1 MFRMC
6 VLLLVVTLTIRT
18 QMMLGSRTQMAELK
32 IIKYWSNLLY
42 VWLPLW
48 FVAGR
53 DDIMSHYG
61 LPVVD
66 DVHMAAL
73 SVAVTIYVN
82 PVS

>member
-1 MFRMC
+1 MRVVVVVDYTNSDDVGKQNSNGRIEDNKILVEFI
-6 VLLLVVTLTIRT
+6 VLY
-18 QMMLGSRTQMAELK
+18 MS
-32 IIKYWSNLLY
+32 

-61 LPVVD
+61 LPVMD